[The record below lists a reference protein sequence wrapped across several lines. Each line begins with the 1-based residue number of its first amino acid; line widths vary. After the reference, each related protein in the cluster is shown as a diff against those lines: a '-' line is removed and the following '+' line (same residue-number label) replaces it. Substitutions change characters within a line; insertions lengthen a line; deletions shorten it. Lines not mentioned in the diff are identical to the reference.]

1 MSLTM
6 PYTNALLRAM
16 LVAEDI
22 TMVKEGITKDKCYVV
37 QHYAYSSQRDRVG
50 SLMMSGVEDSSF
62 IDLVI
67 RIADSGTA
75 KQFYQQMT
83 ESEPFAYS
91 ILFNASFN
99 ANERLTGFD
108 DAIMVKGFIVDI
120 EEIINTSALDT
131 QDDTQV
137 LMKVRLLLS
146 TITYL
151 GNRAC
156 PGCA

>member
-1 MSLTM
+1 M

-108 DAIMVKGFIVDI
+108 DAIMVKGCPKGAIVGIGRIGLFIWCK
-120 EEIINTSALDT
+120 NTIKGAFCHHFAP
-131 QDDTQV
+131 
-137 LMKVRLLLS
+137 K
-146 TITYL
+146 
-151 GNRAC
+151 NRE
-156 PGCA
+156 